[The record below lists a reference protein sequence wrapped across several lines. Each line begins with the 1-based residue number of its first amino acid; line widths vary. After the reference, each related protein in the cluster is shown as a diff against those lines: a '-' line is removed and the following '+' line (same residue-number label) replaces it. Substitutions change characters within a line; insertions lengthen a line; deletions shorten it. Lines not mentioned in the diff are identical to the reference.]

1 MDKTRL
7 SGKASDM
14 GSTTIIQLHEARTAQ
29 ELAPVL
35 FKFIPEVLPCRMM
48 FLMLRPLEFE
58 LRGFSSRPDLQKL
71 CDDYITSDHK
81 DDIWLK
87 RSPMSP
93 DIPVVRHSL
102 YTPKEIFHASR
113 FYKHVMLRVGCEYGC
128 SLVAWRNDTWL
139 GNVTLFRS
147 EDQGDFRDDEMEK
160 LNDCCLH
167 FQSAILRIATVQ
179 EERLASKT
187 LATLVWDLPTA
198 AVVLDWN
205 LKPLF
210 WNASS
215 HELISEWKHGLRRGS
230 VKALRQFAIP
240 PEIAESVEK
249 AKESLSSTKPNRP
262 KSPNMVLVAQVR
274 HPKISELSAD
284 VSFVPSKSLAISKG
298 SFVVIFHGH
307 RVEPDERDSYDRL
320 SKLTRR
326 ERDVALKA
334 AAGKNSRQIS
344 QELGTSSVTVRKQ
357 LHTAYGKLGIS
368 SRYELMAMFAR
379 NPLARKSAA

>member
-1 MDKTRL
+1 M
-7 SGKASDM
+7 
-14 GSTTIIQLHEARTAQ
+14 
-29 ELAPVL
+29 APVL
-35 FKFIPEVLPCRMM
+35 FRFIPEVLPCRMM

-160 LNDCCLH
+160 LNDCCQH

-230 VKALRQFAIP
+230 VKALRQFVVP

-249 AKESLSSTKPNRP
+249 AKRKPGQYQAESAQVAQHGSGGASAPSEDPGTECRCFLRPLEVAGRLARGASSSFSTVIEWYQMSATATIG
-262 KSPNMVLVAQVR
+262 SPN
-274 HPKISELSAD
+274 
-284 VSFVPSKSLAISKG
+284 
-298 SFVVIFHGH
+298 
-307 RVEPDERDSYDRL
+307 
-320 SKLTRR
+320 
-326 ERDVALKA
+326 
-334 AAGKNSRQIS
+334 
-344 QELGTSSVTVRKQ
+344 
-357 LHTAYGKLGIS
+357 
-368 SRYELMAMFAR
+368 
-379 NPLARKSAA
+379 